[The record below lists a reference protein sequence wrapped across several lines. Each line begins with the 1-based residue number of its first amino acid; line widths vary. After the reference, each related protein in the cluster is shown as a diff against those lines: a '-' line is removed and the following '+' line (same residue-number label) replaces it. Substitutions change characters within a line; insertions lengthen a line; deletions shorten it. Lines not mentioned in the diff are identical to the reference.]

1 MRPDLGRVASL
12 RHHSVGYRSSAKPR
26 APAISE
32 KTYGTERY
40 KCRPAPHSSS
50 TRISTLYRP
59 RLRPRN
65 SGYLNHLVIR
75 LASRAL
81 AARPHL
87 RSDPD
92 SLADLELGDLVAD
105 VCDLAD
111 DLVSGYDPV
120 SLQGSPAAGDG
131 VDAVG
136 FPSAGRASIVEH
148 EGVGGEGIAIQRRKA
163 GTN

>member
-26 APAISE
+26 APAINK
-32 KTYGTERY
+32 KTYGKEHC

-59 RLRPRN
+59 HH
-65 SGYLNHLVIR
+65 SGTLTHLVIR

-111 DLVSGYDPV
+111 DLVSRYDPV

-131 VDAVG
+131 MDAVG
-136 FPSAGRASIVEH
+136 PCEYR
-148 EGVGGEGIAIQRRKA
+148 
-163 GTN
+163 GT